1 MLKTVP
7 PLFSSMNEGSFT
19 NLQFHNQS
27 YNNGFTN
34 ISQSFANIIH
44 QNVMQIVAPNYIAGC
59 CIFLKL
65 CYFSEEITAE
75 GMCLSVWLCK

>member
-1 MLKTVP
+1 MLKIGP
-7 PLFSSMNEGSFT
+7 QLFSSMNGESFT

-27 YNNGFTN
+27 YNNGFTI
-34 ISQSFANIIH
+34 ISHFFANIIH
-44 QNVMQIVAPNYIAGC
+44 QNVMHIVAPYKMAGC

-75 GMCLSVWLCK
+75 RMCLSVWLCK